1 MSTTYEDLSFTTFPD
16 QVQTFV
22 TMLNMT
28 VADGPA
34 ILGYQQ
40 AMQNGDYATA
50 QQYFSQ
56 ISNGNQKFID
66 STKINTLIDTCIAL
80 QRFYQTDIEPYV
92 ENKQQAWENTV
103 NQFSYQG
110 VYSASISYDKNNFVT
125 ATVNGVTHLFICL
138 SQTVAGT
145 PVTNT
150 TYWRQLTIR
159 GEQGPSGIDLSFR
172 YTWDSSQTYYVN
184 DVVSYNGSIW
194 GCVQQNYNEVPSSNS
209 EYWELIYTSQQE
221 IYPFSSTTP
230 SSSQIGSLW
239 FEIIN

>member
-1 MSTTYEDLSFTTFPD
+1 MSTTYEDLSFTTFPE

-28 VADGPA
+28 VTDGPA
-34 ILGYQQ
+34 VIGYQQ

-56 ISNGNQKFID
+56 ISNGNQKFVD
-66 STKINTLIDTCIAL
+66 ATKINTLIDTCIAL
-80 QRFYQTDIEPYV
+80 QRFYLTDIEPYV

-110 VYSASISYDKNNFVT
+110 TYSASISYSKNNFVT
-125 ATVNGVTHLFICL
+125 ADINGITQLFLCL

-150 TYWRQLTIR
+150 SYWRQLTIR
-159 GEQGPSGIDLSFR
+159 GEQGPSGIDLVFR
-172 YTWDSSQTYYVN
+172 YTWDSSQIYYVN
-184 DVVSYNGSIW
+184 DVVSYNGDVW
-194 GCVQQNYNEVPSSNS
+194 GCIQQNSNETPSVNS
-209 EYWELIYTSQQE
+209 SYWELIYTSHQE
-221 IYPFSSTTP
+221 IYPFSSNTP
-230 SSSQIGSLW
+230 ISSQTGSLW